1 MPKVFISA
9 TSRDLKSYREVI
21 TLWAR
26 SRDYEP
32 VVQDEFPVE
41 SDYNT
46 VVQMLR
52 DKMAPCDAVIHLAGL
67 YYGFEPSHRPDGEPL
82 VFSSAASRSESTEGI
97 DPVD

>member
-21 TLWAR
+21 TQWAR
-26 SRDYEP
+26 SRGYEP
-32 VVQDEFPVE
+32 VVQDEFPVQ

-52 DKMAPCDAVIHLAGL
+52 DKMAPCD
-67 YYGFEPSHRPDGEPL
+67 R
-82 VFSSAASRSESTEGI
+82 
-97 DPVD
+97 